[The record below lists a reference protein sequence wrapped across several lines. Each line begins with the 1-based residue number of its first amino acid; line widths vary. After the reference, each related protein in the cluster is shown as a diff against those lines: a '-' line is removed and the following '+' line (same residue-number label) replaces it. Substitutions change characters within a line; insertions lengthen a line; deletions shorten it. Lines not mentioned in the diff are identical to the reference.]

1 MAFWLDDPSI
11 LFKHNVI
18 TQIIPSTD
26 YSFNENLN
34 AITRLIILITLLAF
48 ILFKHFII
56 IILSLVILCIIMFYH
71 KYPLNKETFHD
82 YDILNSTVDISQN
95 PFNNSLLNHNMGN
108 YLKKIKIEPDTSYGK
123 TPSYEI
129 EYNEEIE
136 ETMHNNVKNIIKEN
150 NKDNSDIDNIFK
162 NTTDLMDF
170 DHHMRQF
177 YIEPVNNTPNDL
189 NGFLTYCF
197 GSLPS
202 NKSVISY

>member
-1 MAFWLDDPSI
+1 MAFWLDDPRI

-56 IILSLVILCIIMFYH
+56 IILSLVILCIIIFYH
-71 KYPLNKETFHD
+71 KYTLSKETFHD